1 MFINKAEAFLQRIP
15 LKKEIKPVSTTGATG
30 VTTSWM
36 ALVRGE
42 FKQG

>member
-1 MFINKAEAFLQRIP
+1 MFINKAEAFLKRIP
-15 LKKEIKPVSTTGATG
+15 LKKEIKTVSTTGATG
-30 VTTSWM
+30 VATSWM

>member
-1 MFINKAEAFLQRIP
+1 MP
-15 LKKEIKPVSTTGATG
+15 LKKEIKPVSTTGAID
-30 VTTSWM
+30 VATSWM